1 MSKIGIKAISLRNIL
16 LPMNLK
22 REILLFDK
30 LYVDKLLYKAVSN
43 VANSITADQRFSPLK
58 SHLNFNIQNIE
69 YLFNEGLIEPIEK
82 SSPRTLSNA
91 TEGEK
96 GIFFSL
102 QKYYDIVAGIGDAK
116 NAFSDDNFE
125 RTIQYFSDYPDANT
139 RVDALVFSKT
149 NLNDTYV
156 PLITSSLPFTEGKES
171 VFRFILSIFLNQT
184 IQFLG
189 KEY

>member
-69 YLFNEGLIEPIEK
+69 YLFNEGLIDRLRK
-82 SSPRTLSNA
+82 
-91 TEGEK
+91 
-96 GIFFSL
+96 
-102 QKYYDIVAGIGDAK
+102 V
-116 NAFSDDNFE
+116 
-125 RTIQYFSDYPDANT
+125 
-139 RVDALVFSKT
+139 
-149 NLNDTYV
+149 V
-156 PLITSSLPFTEGKES
+156 PAPYQMQPKMK
-171 VFRFILSIFLNQT
+171 
-184 IQFLG
+184 
-189 KEY
+189 KEYFFLYKNIMI